1 MSNEST
7 NPEETTPARVQLNPT
22 VDPET
27 ARAIP
32 SLAPEAT
39 EAAAEGGVT
48 SEVERGP
55 LASSFTTG
63 EAVAIPATESKL
75 DADLEAEIAAAM
87 QGVSDLSAGGV
98 EPVAEAAPATEA
110 KPAKGGKQQGPINPE
125 EVTAGMRLTGKV
137 VSVYG
142 DSVILDLNGQA
153 SAAVPVKN
161 FESGKVPAVGVTLAL
176 VAEQYDAAEGLIRC
190 RVATGGGVS
199 KPQGN
204 WEAVQTGMVVDC
216 MVTKTNKGGLE
227 VNVSNLRGFM
237 PAAQVDLGFCSNLE
251 QFVGQKLRAVVLEV
265 NPQKR
270 NLIVSRRQFL
280 ESTLVETREQAW
292 NNLSVGQK
300 VQGKVKTVKDYGA
313 FVDLGGV
320 DGLLHVSEMSW
331 NRLNHPRDILAEGQ
345 DIEVQVLQLDREKM
359 KISLGLKQLR
369 TSPWLTIME
378 KYPIES
384 TVRGKVTKATEFGAF
399 VELEPGLE
407 GMVHIS
413 ELDYKRVVRVTDVM
427 QVGKEYDL
435 KVLSIDPNK
444 KRIALSLKALSPRPE
459 GPKKVSDEDLAPS
472 ASAAPFKP
480 KHKGPLKG
488 GGTGSG
494 GFSFGRPTN

>member
-1 MSNEST
+1 MPSES
-7 NPEETTPARVQLNPT
+7 
-22 VDPET
+22 
-27 ARAIP
+27 
-32 SLAPEAT
+32 
-39 EAAAEGGVT
+39 
-48 SEVERGP
+48 ERGP

-63 EAVAIPATESKL
+63 
-75 DADLEAEIAAAM
+75 EAEIAAAM

-110 KPAKGGKQQGPINPE
+110 KPSKGGKQQQGPINPE
-125 EVTAGMRLTGKV
+125 EVTAGTRLTGKV

-142 DSVILDLNGQA
+142 DSVILDLSGQA

-176 VAEQYDAAEGLIRC
+176 IVEQYDAAEGLIRC

-292 NNLSVGQK
+292 NNLAVGQK

-331 NRLNHPRDILAEGQ
+331 NRLNHPRDILSEGQ
-345 DIEVQVLQLDREKM
+345 DIEVQVLQMDREKM

-384 TVRGKVTKATEFGAF
+384 TVRGKVTKA
-399 VELEPGLE
+399 
-407 GMVHIS
+407 
-413 ELDYKRVVRVTDVM
+413 
-427 QVGKEYDL
+427 
-435 KVLSIDPNK
+435 
-444 KRIALSLKALSPRPE
+444 
-459 GPKKVSDEDLAPS
+459 
-472 ASAAPFKP
+472 
-480 KHKGPLKG
+480 
-488 GGTGSG
+488 
-494 GFSFGRPTN
+494 